1 VIDAH
6 MNMAAY
12 LWAAYALMVALV
24 VALNVAEYLRRTR
37 GAGPRANDSE
47 RLRGYE

>member
-1 VIDAH
+1 

-12 LWAAYALMVALV
+12 LWAAYVLVLALV

-37 GAGPRANDSE
+37 SVGRQASDSE